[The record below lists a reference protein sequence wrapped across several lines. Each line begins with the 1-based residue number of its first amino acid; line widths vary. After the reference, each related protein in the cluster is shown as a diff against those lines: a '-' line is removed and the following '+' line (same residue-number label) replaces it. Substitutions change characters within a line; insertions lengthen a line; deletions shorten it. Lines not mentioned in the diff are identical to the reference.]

1 MRDRGSMLVLTV
13 LVGVAVTAA
22 VLVAV
27 TPLVTGL
34 VHRQRAQ
41 AAADAAA
48 LAGVVGGRPA
58 AVELA
63 VANGGALVAW
73 SERGD
78 EVTVTVEVAG
88 HRARA
93 RATDAP

>member
-1 MRDRGSMLVLTV
+1 MRDRGSMSVVTV
-13 LVGVAVTAA
+13 LVGLAMTAA
-22 VLVAV
+22 VLVAI
-27 TPLVTGL
+27 TPVLTGL

-48 LAGVVGGRPA
+48 LAGVVGGRSEA
-58 AVELA
+58 AELA
-63 VANGGALVAW
+63 GANGGTLVGW

-78 EVTVTVEVAG
+78 EVTVVVDVAG
-88 HRARA
+88 QRARA

>member
-1 MRDRGSMLVLTV
+1 MLLVTM
-13 LVGVAVTAA
+13 LVGVAMTAS
-22 VLVAV
+22 VLIAM
-27 TPLVTGL
+27 TPLLTGL

-48 LAGVVGGRPA
+48 LAGVVGGRA
-58 AVELA
+58 AATDLA
-63 VANGGALVAW
+63 GANGGVLVEW
-73 SERGD
+73 SDDGD
-78 EVTVTVEVAG
+78 HVTVVVAVGG

>member
-13 LVGVAVTAA
+13 LVGLALTAS
-22 VLVAV
+22 VLVAI
-27 TPLVTGL
+27 TPVLTGL

-48 LAGVVGGRPA
+48 LAGVVDGRGA
-58 AVELA
+58 AIALA
-63 VANGGALVAW
+63 EANGGVLVGW
-73 SERGD
+73 TELGD
-78 EVTVTVEVAG
+78 EVTVVVAVEG
-88 HRARA
+88 RRATA